1 MKKQIVIAATAM
13 VLAAGAVSGA
23 GVDEAQAASKKI
35 AINKKNFPD
44 QVFRELVRVNYDK
57 NKDKKLSKSEIKKAK
72 KFGSSSCK
80 NSVKI
85 KPSKYAEYERKYVSD
100 IKNFKGIEKLT
111 NLRKLVAKET
121 SVKTINLK
129 KNTKLT
135 YLEMTDGKL
144 QKLNLNSNK
153 KLKYVY
159 LEYNQLTSLKMN
171 KCKKL
176 STVNVTG
183 HMVKDLKINR
193 NKSTTVLGG
202 KYYVPFTSTK
212 VKETFTENDGG
223 QLDANGNYSVY
234 QWAEDYSSCV
244 KKTWNGT
251 ELTTA
256 NITLGADVTAKTK
269 TMQKITAQWQD
280 AQGNFYFVADKDGNM
295 VGTTVNYLYKV
306 NVQGIIEKEIK
317 VNDQMIF
324 SPEFD
329 NRCALT
335 FMSQKD
341 GVVALKMMTAGYRN
355 GVLFFDT
362 NTMKVT
368 KQIECEFEPLSIEG
382 DIVAGKSMY
391 DKEVVVSKIVPG
403 QMKKLA
409 DEETELEVVS
419 LSSSHKIKVPLRD
432 EYGTYDEFSVSIK
445 DNYLYLISSAGFYKA
460 KLTAT
465 SFKQLYGVG
474 KLSGMQDPEM
484 SYTMVMKSEKEI
496 YLMSQ
501 KTEEELTTYSLQ
513 VGKIQ

>member
-13 VLAAGAVSGA
+13 VLAAGAVTGV

-57 NKDKKLSKSEIKKAK
+57 NKDKKLSASEIKKAK
-72 KFGSSSCK
+72 KFGSTSCK

-85 KPSKYAEYERKYVSD
+85 KPSKYAKYTKKYVSD
-100 IKNFKGIEKLT
+100 IKNFKGVEKLT
-111 NLRKLVAKET
+111 NLTKFVATGT

-129 KNTKLT
+129 KNKQLT
-135 YLEMTDGKL
+135 YLDMAEGKL
-144 QKLNLNSNK
+144 QKLDLNNNK

-176 STVNVTG
+176 YRVDLTG
-183 HMVKDLKINR
+183 HMVKNLKINR
-193 NKSTTVLGG
+193 NKSTVVYGEE
-202 KYYVPFTSTK
+202 YYAPFERTK
-212 VKETFTENDGG
+212 VKETFTQNDGG
-223 QLDANGNYSVY
+223 QLDVNGNYCVY
-234 QWAEDYSSCV
+234 QWNEDYTSCV

-251 ELTTA
+251 AMVSA
-256 NITLGADVTAKTK
+256 NITLSADVTTKTK
-269 TMQKITAQWQD
+269 AMQKITAQWQD

-306 NVQGIIEKEIK
+306 NAQGTIEKEIK
-317 VNDQMIF
+317 INDQMIF
-324 SPEFD
+324 SAEFE

-335 FMSQKD
+335 FMNQKD
-341 GVVALKMMTAGYRN
+341 GVVALKMMTAGSKN
-355 GVLFFDT
+355 GILFFDT
-362 NTMKVT
+362 NAMKVT
-368 KQIECEFEPLSIEG
+368 KQVECDFEPMAIEG
-382 DIVAGKSMY
+382 DVVAGYRSDNY
-391 DKEVVVSKIVPG
+391 EVMVSKITQG
-403 QMKKLA
+403 EMKKLA
-409 DEETELEVVS
+409 DGETELEVVN
-419 LSSSHKIKVPLRD
+419 LASSHTMSIPTR
-432 EYGTYDEFSVSIK
+432 YGYDEFSMSIK
-445 DNYLYLISSAGFYKA
+445 DNYLYLISSSGFYKA

-474 KLSGMQDPEM
+474 KLSGMQDSDV

-501 KTEEELTTYSLQ
+501 KKEEETTTYSLQ